1 MRPFRRPPNEKSS
14 SIFQAS
20 AGDPEAGTK
29 RCTSLRDRH
38 LSNAKGQ
45 KSKSLI
51 LLACKSLILLARGGS
66 G

>member
-1 MRPFRRPPNEKSS
+1 MRNR
-14 SIFQAS
+14 AS

>member
-1 MRPFRRPPNEKSS
+1 MEP
-14 SIFQAS
+14 S
-20 AGDPEAGTK
+20 AGVPEAGKK

-45 KSKSLI
+45 KSK
-51 LLACKSLILLARGGS
+51 ALILLARGGS

>member
-1 MRPFRRPPNEKSS
+1 MRNRVQFFRRRR
-14 SIFQAS
+14 AT
-20 AGDPEAGTK
+20 EAGTK

-45 KSKSLI
+45 NSKSLI